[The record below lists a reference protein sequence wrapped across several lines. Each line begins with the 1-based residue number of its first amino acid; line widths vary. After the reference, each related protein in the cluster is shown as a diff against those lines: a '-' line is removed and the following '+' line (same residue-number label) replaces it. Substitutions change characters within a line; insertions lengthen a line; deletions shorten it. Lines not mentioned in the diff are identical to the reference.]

1 LVAYEPVWA
10 IGTGRAATPEIAA
23 DVMGVAIRGTLET
36 IYGAAGKQV
45 PLLYGGSVNADNV
58 AGFMAQPCIRGA
70 LVGGASLQA
79 ESFLGVISAIA
90 GAVA

>member
-1 LVAYEPVWA
+1 MGDA
-10 IGTGRAATPEIAA
+10 IQR
-23 DVMGVAIRGTLET
+23 TLEN
-36 IYGAAGKQV
+36 IYGTAGEQV

-79 ESFLGVISAIA
+79 ESFLGVIRAIA
-90 GAVA
+90 GAVG